1 MPLHVEQ
8 LRGDTVETVHPIVA
22 ALSDGERVLWA
33 VGPEFSCFWRSAC
46 KPMQLLTS
54 LEQLPAA
61 LVDALPDADVA
72 LGASSHS
79 GEPAHVAR
87 VAALADR
94 LGISAE
100 GLRCGAHW
108 PYDEASKMAM
118 LRRGETASALHNNCS
133 GKHSFMLAA
142 SLARGWDPDYLPLA
156 HPLQAQN
163 RARIEDWCGH
173 RAAVAVDG
181 CGVPCFAVPVRT
193 MARGFAR
200 LAHHM
205 ADRDGLASRIG
216 WAMAREPEMVSGT
229 GRLDLAVTRGAR
241 EPLACKF
248 GAEGLFA
255 IALPERRQGLVVK
268 ALTGNGDALAVGV
281 RAVLDELAPGLL
293 TAEDWPWADVA
304 NVVGKPVGRRRAVWV
319 A

>member
-22 ALSDGERVLWA
+22 ALSDGERVVWS

-54 LEQLPAA
+54 LEQLPAD
-61 LVDALPDADVA
+61 LVAALPDADIA
-72 LGASSHS
+72 LGTSSHS
-79 GEPAHVAR
+79 GEPFHVAR
-87 VAALADR
+87 VTALIER
-94 LGISAE
+94 LGISAD

-108 PYDEASKMAM
+108 PYDEAAKMAM
-118 LRRGETASALHNNCS
+118 VRGGETCSALHNNCS

-142 SLARGWDPDYLPLA
+142 TRARGWDPDYLPLA

-163 RARIEDWCGH
+163 RARIEDWCGT
-173 RAAVAVDG
+173 RASVAVDG
-181 CGVPCFAVPVRT
+181 CGVPCFAVPVRN

-200 LAHHM
+200 LAHAM
-205 ADRDGLASRIG
+205 ADGDGLASRIG
-216 WAMAREPEMVSGT
+216 WAMVREPEMVSGT
-229 GRLDLAVTRGAR
+229 GRLDLAVTRGAT
-241 EPLACKF
+241 EPVACKF

-255 IALPERRQGLVVK
+255 MALPERRQALVVK
-268 ALTGNGDALAVGV
+268 ALTGNGEALAVGV

-293 TAEDWPWADVA
+293 APEAWPWESVA
-304 NVVGKPVGRRRAVWV
+304 NVVGKPVGLRRAAWT